1 MSIKDKYNHKPT
13 TAPKSKGN
21 RDILKKILQND
32 NPPVNTGI
40 QETVDVAK
48 IASKQKDVKKATFDL
63 DAKLHKRLR
72 SAAVEYETTMV
83 EIVEKALNEYLDKLE
98 NQ

>member
-21 RDILKKILQND
+21 RDIMEKILKND
-32 NPPVNTGI
+32 NQPVNTGI
-40 QETVDVAK
+40 QETVFTDK
-48 IASKQKDVKKATFDL
+48 SETKQKDVKKATFDL

-83 EIVEKALNEYLDKLE
+83 ELVEKALNEYLDKLD